1 MGHDRPAGRRA
12 AQRESRARTFGQGW
26 KGRWGAGSGGRQK
39 VGPGQGRWALREF
52 RGRCFEKSYYCINY
66 SCSFLYKTV
75 KIIIKISGVYLLWIF
90 LHFCASYLYTK
101 LCVPTTLLGLLMS
114 PFLTATPHCQGLR
127 WVIYNGA
134 NIINNMWIVIGTWLC
149 ANIMSLNKNTDS

>member
-1 MGHDRPAGRRA
+1 MPIRLSNKKLIKTNE
-12 AQRESRARTFGQGW
+12 ESTKEEINELKDNEFHW
-26 KGRWGAGSGGRQK
+26 KNK
-39 VGPGQGRWALREF
+39 NVNLLL
-52 RGRCFEKSYYCINY
+52 KNSYYCINN
-66 SCSFLYKTV
+66 SCIFLYKTI

-134 NIINNMWIVIGTWLC
+134 NIINNMWIVVGSWLC
-149 ANIMSLNKNTDS
+149 ANIMGLNNDSQHDN

>member
-1 MGHDRPAGRRA
+1 M
-12 AQRESRARTFGQGW
+12 SKRTN
-26 KGRWGAGSGGRQK
+26 KILIKNNEEIIKKEIDKLKNNKNDIS
-39 VGPGQGRWALREF
+39 
-52 RGRCFEKSYYCINY
+52 KSIFKNCYYCINV
-66 SCSFLYKTV
+66 SCSFLFKTI
-75 KIIIKISGVYLLWIF
+75 KIFIRISGVYLLWIF

-149 ANIMSLNKNTDS
+149 ANIMSLNKNSD

>member
-1 MGHDRPAGRRA
+1 M
-12 AQRESRARTFGQGW
+12 SKRTN
-26 KGRWGAGSGGRQK
+26 KILIKNNEELIKKEIDKLKDIKNDISK
-39 VGPGQGRWALREF
+39 SN
-52 RGRCFEKSYYCINY
+52 FEKCYYCINI
-66 SCSFLYKTV
+66 SCNFLYKTI
-75 KIIIKISGVYLLWIF
+75 KIVIKISGVYLLWIL

-114 PFLTATPHCQGLR
+114 PFLTSTPHCQGLR

-149 ANIMSLNKNTDS
+149 ANIMDLNKNNDS

>member
-1 MGHDRPAGRRA
+1 M
-12 AQRESRARTFGQGW
+12 SKRTNKNLIKNNEELIKKEIG
-26 KGRWGAGSGGRQK
+26 KLKNIKNDISK
-39 VGPGQGRWALREF
+39 SI
-52 RGRCFEKSYYCINY
+52 FENCYYCINV
-66 SCSFLYKTV
+66 SCSFLFKTI
-75 KIIIKISGVYLLWIF
+75 KIIIRISGVYILWIF

>member
-1 MGHDRPAGRRA
+1 MSNSSNKKLIKKLIKNNEKLTKEEINELKDN
-12 AQRESRARTFGQGW
+12 
-26 KGRWGAGSGGRQK
+26 
-39 VGPGQGRWALREF
+39 EF
-52 RGRCFEKSYYCINY
+52 HKKNTISNSFFENSYYCIGY
-66 SCSFLYKTV
+66 SCIFIYKTI

-101 LCVPTTLLGLLMS
+101 LCVPTTFVGLLMS

-134 NIINNMWIVIGTWLC
+134 NIINNMWILVGTWLC
-149 ANIMSLNKNTDS
+149 ANIMGLNNESPHDN

>member
-1 MGHDRPAGRRA
+1 MSNRSNKKLIKNNE
-12 AQRESRARTFGQGW
+12 ESTKEDTISNSF
-26 KGRWGAGSGGRQK
+26 
-39 VGPGQGRWALREF
+39 
-52 RGRCFEKSYYCINY
+52 FENSYYCINY
-66 SCSFLYKTV
+66 SCIFVYKTI

-101 LCVPTTLLGLLMS
+101 LCVPTTFVGLLMS

-134 NIINNMWIVIGTWLC
+134 NIINNMWIVVGSWLC
-149 ANIMSLNKNTDS
+149 ANIMGLNSDSQPE

>member
-1 MGHDRPAGRRA
+1 MSVRVNKKLIKNNKYLTKEEIN
-12 AQRESRARTFGQGW
+12 ESNDN
-26 KGRWGAGSGGRQK
+26 
-39 VGPGQGRWALREF
+39 EF
-52 RGRCFEKSYYCINY
+52 FETNKNVNSLFEKSYYCINY

-134 NIINNMWIVIGTWLC
+134 NIINNMWIVVGTWLC
-149 ANIMSLNKNTDS
+149 ANIMGLNNDSQRDN

>member
-1 MGHDRPAGRRA
+1 M
-12 AQRESRARTFGQGW
+12 SKRTNKIQI
-26 KGRWGAGSGGRQK
+26 KNNEELIKKEIDKLK
-39 VGPGQGRWALREF
+39 VIKNDISKSN
-52 RGRCFEKSYYCINY
+52 FEKCYYCVNV
-66 SCSFLYKTV
+66 SWNFLYK
-75 KIIIKISGVYLLWIF
+75 IIKIVIRISGVYLLWIL
-90 LHFCASYLYTK
+90 LHFFASYLYTK

-149 ANIMSLNKNTDS
+149 ANIMVLNKNIDS

>member
-1 MGHDRPAGRRA
+1 MSVRVNKKLIKNND
-12 AQRESRARTFGQGW
+12 ELT
-26 KGRWGAGSGGRQK
+26 KEEINELK
-39 VGPGQGRWALREF
+39 DYEF
-52 RGRCFEKSYYCINY
+52 NKKNTISNSFFSNSYYCINY

-134 NIINNMWIVIGTWLC
+134 NIINNMWIVVGTWLC
-149 ANIMSLNKNTDS
+149 ANIMGLNNDSQRDN

>member
-1 MGHDRPAGRRA
+1 MQNRSSKNLIKNNEELTKEEINELKDY
-12 AQRESRARTFGQGW
+12 
-26 KGRWGAGSGGRQK
+26 
-39 VGPGQGRWALREF
+39 EF
-52 RGRCFEKSYYCINY
+52 KKNTISNSIFSNFYYCINY
-66 SCSFLYKTV
+66 SCSFLYKTI

-101 LCVPTTLLGLLMS
+101 LCVPTTFVGLLMS

-134 NIINNMWIVIGTWLC
+134 NIINNMWIVVGTWLC
-149 ANIMSLNKNTDS
+149 ASIMGLNNDSRPDN